1 MGLDDLLGVD
11 ADLHL
16 HRVGRRLETCHGLAG
31 CAAGRLQLLGHVRQ
45 RAVHGLRVE
54 SALLDPIERFH
65 AEAEAEQWTGYLAD
79 PFESAGELLTEPL
92 GGNLP
97 AVGSGAAH
105 GGGDVLAEALGAGLD
120 IDVGGCQLNGH
131 G

>member
-1 MGLDDLLGVD
+1 MGLNDLLSVD
-11 ADLHL
+11 TDLHFHL
-16 HRVGRRLETCHGLAG
+16 VGHRRELADGLPRRSP
-31 CAAGRLQLLGHVRQ
+31 GRLDLLLHAGQ
-45 RAVHGLRVE
+45 RAVHRLRVE

-79 PFESAGELLTEPL
+79 PFESAGELLTEPP